1 MRHSLHRYSPQP
13 CATKDRNRWWRSP
26 IALSLSRVSDQA
38 SLSHAMKDNYVRD
51 QLSSISA
58 SVLSWPIN
66 RPDHLAMP
74 TLSQLSFQAEGYRH
88 LVCLIA
94 NYGSGRIGPT
104 IGSRRRNGVLYCDI
118 VIALSQT
125 CPAIHTWYYGTYDH
139 AWLRAGSR
147 DGAAGSAGTIEG
159 AGALRGRPAAVGAC
173 RLDYCSRI
181 ARGRREKHEKHVF
194 DKTSVCSR
202 GSLIMFWP
210 NRHRAPFI

>member
-1 MRHSLHRYSPQP
+1 M
-13 CATKDRNRWWRSP
+13 DRSRQWRSSIVVAAISDRSGTRDVLKKP
-26 IALSLSRVSDQA
+26 FNLSGFQIFLFKFCQFIIFVTYVHSDDVVSFVASISSATMCDQGSQSLVAITDRSLSRVSGQA

-58 SVLSWPIN
+58 SVLSWLIN

-74 TLSQLSFQAEGYRH
+74 TLSQLPFQAEGYRH

-125 CPAIHTWYYGTYDH
+125 CPAIH
-139 AWLRAGSR
+139 AWFN
-147 DGAAGSAGTIEG
+147 I
-159 AGALRGRPAAVGAC
+159 
-173 RLDYCSRI
+173 
-181 ARGRREKHEKHVF
+181 
-194 DKTSVCSR
+194 
-202 GSLIMFWP
+202 
-210 NRHRAPFI
+210 